1 MLTEVKSAFSSFLT
15 VLIPKELR
23 LIDYMFLLM
32 FTEFEVMRAY
42 KLAMLLE
49 PEIPVIYLRDWIAR
63 IFARA
68 LLWFVTT

>member
-32 FTEFEVMRAY
+32 FAEFAVMRAY

>member
-49 PEIPVIYLRDWIAR
+49 PEIPVIALRDWIAR

>member
-49 PEIPVIYLRDWIAR
+49 PEIPVICLRDWIAR

>member
-1 MLTEVKSAFSSFLT
+1 MLTELKSAASAALT
-15 VLIPKELR
+15 VLIPTELI
-23 LIDYMFLLM
+23 LIEDMFLLM
-32 FTEFEVMRAY
+32 FPEFAVMRAY

-49 PEIPVIYLRDWIAR
+49 PEIPVIALRDWIAR